1 MSKIQLLKALV
12 NERLTVV
19 AEEIFSIVERLI
31 VEYEEELTRV
41 NREMLRQCK
50 QTETSKKLDLNLHI
64 EDTQQLTDLVLQEHA
79 SPKQPDREDVEPPH
93 IKEEQEEVWTSQRVE
108 EVPQKLEKDTDVI
121 KFIYS
126 PAYKSEQLH
135 TDSSHPDEPL
145 KVELQDEEALPCTS
159 TEQSAQPAFSLPTDN
174 LAAECEDTD
183 GSGAPCFCK
192 VCGMTFSYR
201 GSLMNH
207 VEIHAEDAHCLCG
220 MCGKLFPTKEC
231 LLEHLQTHVKIHV
244 CEFCGKNFRRQVD
257 LSVHVRCHTGEKPF
271 NCKVCGKGFSRKG
284 NMEIHMRTHTGEKP
298 YRCSVCG
305 KCFNIASSMIRHSRT
320 HSGEKPYSC
329 QFCFKGFTNSSDMK
343 IHMRTHTGE
352 KPYTCPICGKGFPLS
367 TPLKYHMKNHTEDR
381 PNCCSECGKCFSD
394 AYSLRRHMKSHAEE
408 KSL

>member
-1 MSKIQLLKALV
+1 NSTMKKLTF
-12 NERLTVV
+12 RLT
-19 AEEIFSIVERLI
+19 
-31 VEYEEELTRV
+31 
-41 NREMLRQCK
+41 
-50 QTETSKKLDLNLHI
+50 
-64 EDTQQLTDLVLQEHA
+64 DTQEFQSKRLTGPA
-79 SPKQPDREDVEPPH
+79 SPPPDNQPQPAVIKQ
-93 IKEEQEEVWTSQRVE
+93 EQEEVWTGQ
-108 EVPQKLEKDTDVI
+108 EVQDQVPPPPEREAEVI

-126 PAYKSEQLH
+126 PVCKSEQPH
-135 TDSSHPDEPL
+135 TDSASCHDAIKAELPDE
-145 KVELQDEEALPCTS
+145 DALPCT
-159 TEQSAQPAFSLPTDN
+159 A
-174 LAAECEDTD
+174 
-183 GSGAPCFCK
+183 
-192 VCGMTFSYR
+192 
-201 GSLMNH
+201 NH
-207 VEIHAEDAHCLCG
+207 ALQEE
-220 MCGKLFPTKEC
+220 LFPTRRC
-231 LLEHLQTHVKIHV
+231 LLEHLQSHVKVHV

-271 NCKVCGKGFSRKG
+271 ACKVCGKGFSRKG

-298 YRCSVCG
+298 YRCGVCG

-367 TPLKYHMKNHTEDR
+367 TPLKYHMKNHMEER

-408 KSL
+408 KAS